1 MMTSI
6 KKNNQQN
13 SLPHKLLSV
22 VALLVCSNSSNAV
35 EKSLELEEPILMR
48 SIDEKIIDTRYFS
61 VPTVAD
67 IDSDGKNDLLVG
79 QFMNTQ
85 TPDGSTAGSVKW
97 YRNVSKENELPSYDS
112 GVDLKSKSGL
122 VYADNW

>member
-1 MMTSI
+1 
-6 KKNNQQN
+6 
-13 SLPHKLLSV
+13 
-22 VALLVCSNSSNAV
+22 
-35 EKSLELEEPILMR
+35 MR

-79 QFMNTQ
+79 QFMNIQ

-97 YRNVSKENELPSYDS
+97 YRNVSKENELPSYAS